1 MLRLRKIL
9 LLDYIFYIFTIL
21 IIILTIIRLTIKKE
35 SNYKI
40 TNTEVEG
47 IVTKISYIDE
57 KVSIEIKAKEKLL
70 VTCFIK
76 NKPHINLGDKIKVIG
91 EFTIPSKNKTKY
103 LFNYKKYLNRKNIF
117 FIIKAT
123 SIKKI
128 KRNSNLY
135 YKIKQN
141 IIINLGNNPYL
152 NTFLLGDKS
161 LIKEEVK
168 RSYSENGISH
178 LFAISG
184 MHISLLA
191 SIIEKIL
198 KKHFQEDT
206 TFKITTIVLLLY
218 LLFIG
223 LSPSILRGVLFYI
236 IFKFNNIYYF
246 YIKPLNIYLFIL
258 SISLLINPYYIYD
271 IGFLYSYI
279 ISFSLIM
286 VKDNLAS
293 NYLLSLIK
301 TSTVSLLVSIPI
313 SLYNFSFINILSIIY
328 NLFYVPLISII
339 VFPLSIVT
347 SIIPLIKPIYNVLI
361 LVLEK
366 SSLILSN
373 INFGKIIFKR
383 LPLIIYIIYFI
394 LIVVYILNKNKLILY
409 LFFSILLIHYLVPYF
424 DKSDYIKMIDVGQ
437 GDCILIHSNN
447 KNILMDTGGVSVYN
461 KSGNIFYNTINPVLK
476 KEGIKKLDYLI
487 ISHGD
492 KDHIGEAKTIIDK
505 FKVNNIYINNNKIN
519 SLEKEIITTKTKIS
533 KEGTIIRLGDFTLI
547 QLNEDMI
554 DENDSSSIYLL
565 KYNNIKVLLTGDAS
579 IKSESN
585 LLNKYNLGKIDILK
599 LGHHGSNT
607 STSSK
612 LLEEIKP
619 DVCLISVGENNKFN
633 HPSKEVLERIKDKK
647 IYRTD
652 LNGTIEINLNKHKY
666 KIFTSLS

>member
-1 MLRLRKIL
+1 MLKLRKIL

-70 VTCFIK
+70 VTCFVK
-76 NKPHINLGDKIKVIG
+76 NKPNIYLGDTIKVVG

-128 KRNSNLY
+128 KSNSNLY

-141 IIINLGNNPYL
+141 IITHLGNNPYL

-191 SIIEKIL
+191 SIIEKLL

-206 TFKITTIVLLLY
+206 TYKITTVILLLY
-218 LLFIG
+218 LLFVG

-258 SISLLINPYYIYD
+258 SISILINPYYIFD

-286 VKDNLAS
+286 IKDNLPS
-293 NYLLSLIK
+293 NYLFSLLKTSIISLI
-301 TSTVSLLVSIPI
+301 VSIPI
-313 SLYNFSFINILSIIY
+313 SLYNFSSINILSIIY

-339 VFPLSIVT
+339 IFPLSIIT
-347 SIIPLIKPIYNVLI
+347 SIIPLIEPIYNTLI

-383 LPLIIYIIYFI
+383 LSLIIYIIYFI
-394 LIVVYILNKNKLILY
+394 LIVIYILNNNKLILY

-447 KNILMDTGGVSVYN
+447 KNILMDTGGASAYK
-461 KSGNIFYNTINPVLK
+461 KSGGIFYNTINPVLK

-492 KDHIGEAKTIIDK
+492 KDHIGEAKTIIYK

-519 SLEKEIITTKTKIS
+519 SLEKEIITSKTKIS
-533 KEGTIIRLGDFTLI
+533 KEGTIIHLGDFTLI

-607 STSSK
+607 STSNK

-619 DVCLISVGENNKFN
+619 DICLISVGENNKFN

-652 LNGTIEINLNKHKY
+652 LNGTITIKFNKKKY
-666 KIFTSLS
+666 TIKADC

>member
-70 VTCFIK
+70 VTCFVK
-76 NKPHINLGDKIKVIG
+76 NKPNIYLGDKIKVIG